1 MYPISWLEFF
11 AGAAALTALNVAV
24 LLWLSKT
31 KRRAAEL
38 SDDAEREA
46 LNAEIATLREENE
59 ALRNKLARPVG
70 VPSAVSPYGRAI
82 EMARSGAEVGHIAGA
97 CGISRGEAELIVA
110 LHRSGISS
118 S

>member
-11 AGAAALTALNVAV
+11 AGAAALTALNVV

-38 SDDAEREA
+38 GRDAEREA
-46 LNAEIATLREENE
+46 LKAEIATLREENE

-70 VPSAVSPYGRAI
+70 LPAAVSPYGRAI
-82 EMARSGAEVGHIAGA
+82 EMARSGAEVGSIAGA